1 MKLFLIV
8 IVLIWQYRESE
19 CVLDSIKHWMF
30 GDDTQHNVDKA
41 LKKSSAKFEVVSTD
55 TKFLKLAS
63 ELTDMSPL
71 DACYHIVVYKLK
83 KKCGELKEEDLGKL
97 AVQLLNCQ
105 SMAEDRPT
113 FKCTAEMSIAE
124 CTKDMDGPTWNA
136 YQIVGNR
143 ARAVCY
149 ATQQDQFRR
158 LTEMAVHDLVS
169 AADDQLESMKQMMK
183 GQEVLHTLTSETVQ
197 KLFDSQMELL
207 GNHQQLKLA
216 HDNIMS
222 NVQDNMDNLHKE
234 RSLIA
239 TGNQQ
244 LAEMVENIRHKLDM
258 TAEKMASQEKKQQEN
273 YKKIIQDLSQIHKKS
288 QDALEKLDESSKQ
301 LLQNHKEMTKFYLE
315 MYQNVVKINSSVTE
329 LMKTVQTMQ
338 RDLEKK
344 ISWFSH
350 ILGSSED
357 KLAVLMS
364 WGQHLMFFL
373 FIIIM
378 SVYLQ
383 IPRLSR
389 LAIIVALTIN
399 AVAELKFGH
408 SIGFRQ
414 VLGFIFTVVTANV
427 MYHIWRPKMDTRG
440 EPYLAIGNSPISDSS
455 SPLSAGDMH
464 TLQNLLQRFQ
474 NSVPD
479 GNNRGACGSDT
490 NHSQATRARPDSSTM
505 LDEDENVRR
514 FLDEN
519 FDIPIHTRPETPLPS
534 TSAFTRSFSRS
545 STPSRSST
553 TSVRCHGLT
562 RTGTPCRLST
572 IPGQDFCHRHK

>member
-1 MKLFLIV
+1 MKLLLIGF
-8 IVLIWQYRESE
+8 VLIWQHRESE

-30 GDDTQHNVDKA
+30 GDDTQHNADNA
-41 LKKSSAKFEVVSTD
+41 LKKSSSKFEIVSTD

-71 DACYHIVVYKLK
+71 DACYHIVVYNLK

-113 FKCTAEMSIAE
+113 FKCTSEMSIAE

-216 HDNIMS
+216 HDNIMN
-222 NVQDNMDNLHKE
+222 NVQDNMNSLHQE

-244 LAEMVENIRHKLDM
+244 LAEMVENIRQKLDM
-258 TAEKMASQEKKQQEN
+258 AAEKMASQEKKQQDN
-273 YKKIIQDLSQIHKKS
+273 YQKIIEDLSQIHKKS

-315 MYQNVVKINSSVTE
+315 MYQNVVKINSSVSE
-329 LMKTVQTMQ
+329 LMRTVQTMQ

-389 LAIIVALTIN
+389 LAIIAALTAN

-408 SIGFRQ
+408 SIGFKH
-414 VLGFIFTVVTANV
+414 VLGFIVTVVTANV
-427 MYHIWRPKMDTRG
+427 MYHIWRPKVDTRR

-455 SPLSAGDMH
+455 PLSAGDMQ

-474 NSVPD
+474 NSGPD
-479 GNNRGACGSDT
+479 GNNRGANGTDT

-519 FDIPIHTRPETPLPS
+519 FDLPLHPRPETPLPS
-534 TSAFTRSFSRS
+534 TSAFSRSFSRS

-553 TSVRCHGLT
+553 TSLRCHGLT
-562 RTGTPCRLST
+562 RAGTPCRLST
-572 IPGQDFCHRHK
+572 MPGQEFCHRHNK